1 MSGLSGSEVLSPL
14 DTGAEEAV
22 LVSELEGVSLFS
34 AEAEADVSVLGCVTL
49 LSVEILADVLF
60 VLF

>member
-1 MSGLSGSEVLSPL
+1 MLSPL